1 MELGNRIK
9 KFREKINMSQEEL
22 ADKVY
27 ASRQTISNWEND
39 KTYPDINSLK
49 LLSNIFDV
57 SLDNLIEGDIENMK
71 KTINE
76 SDRKGFVGLSRI
88 YTIELIAMVISAY
101 PLLKYAGVIGIAIWI
116 LFTIIT
122 IITAFEIEKIKKEY
136 NIQTYKEIVA
146 FYNNKSL
153 TRDEKIEENA
163 KIPYQKFLLSILS
176 AIIAI
181 IVFVLLEVLI
191 G

>member
-49 LLSNIFDV
+49 LLSNIFGV

-122 IITAFEIEKIKKEY
+122 IISAFKIEKIKKEY

>member
-122 IITAFEIEKIKKEY
+122 IISAFKIEKIKKEY

>member
-1 MELGNRIK
+1 MKLGNRIK

-122 IITAFEIEKIKKEY
+122 IISAFKIEKIKKEY